1 MATSYEEL
9 MTVSQPSHVRLLP
22 WKGPEGK
29 TAHLITDGT
38 PTPLSLLADKI
49 ESQQIETAA
58 VIVELARP
66 MVGEEAKLTTDE
78 LRWIAGRLIESLTDV
93 LNIAES
99 RGQRLP
105 EYEEPGE

>member
-1 MATSYEEL
+1 M
-9 MTVSQPSHVRLLP
+9 SQPSQVRLLP

-29 TAHLITDGT
+29 PAHLITDGT

-49 ESQQIETAA
+49 ERQQIETAA

-99 RGQRLP
+99 REQRLP
-105 EYEEPGE
+105 AYGEPGE